1 MFALVDCN
9 SFYASCE
16 EIFRPDLR
24 GKPIVVLSN
33 NDGCVV
39 ARSKAAK
46 ALGVPDL
53 KAYFEVKPLIEKH
66 GIIVFSSNYA
76 LYGDISQRVMATL
89 SEYAQQVEVYSID
102 EIFLETANIGLSL
115 QAYGQ
120 RLKKAVLAA
129 TRINVGVGIAKTKT
143 LAKLA
148 NRAAKDIPKLMGVC
162 VLERDEQRQWLLK
175 RAPTN
180 KIWGVGSR
188 LSQRLA
194 LLDIMTGW
202 DLACASAKLIRK
214 HFGVTLERTHAEL
227 NGESCLQLEEVA
239 PPKKQIFCTRSLG
252 QKTRELDVLL
262 QAVALYCNRASE
274 KLRKQNYTT
283 SAMQVF
289 IQTSPFD
296 KNPYSNSC
304 TIQLPYPTDDV
315 RMITTYAR
323 HGAARLFRE
332 GFLYYKAGVGLLDLS
347 PKTHTQIDL
356 FTSGQSTQSSELM
369 EVLDKVNGKF
379 GRGALFLAAE
389 GTEKKWLMKQ
399 NLKSPNYTTSWAE
412 LPKVKC

>member
-1 MFALVDCN
+1 
-9 SFYASCE
+9 
-16 EIFRPDLR
+16 
-24 GKPIVVLSN
+24 
-33 NDGCVV
+33 VV
-39 ARSKAAK
+39 ARSRAAK

-102 EIFLETANIGLSL
+102 EIFLETANIGISL

-129 TRINVGVGIAKTKT
+129 TRINVGVGIATTKT

-148 NRAAKDIPKLMGVC
+148 NRAAKDIPKLQGVC
-162 VLERDEQRQWLLK
+162 VLERDEQREWLLK
-175 RAPTN
+175 RAPTH

-202 DLACASAKLIRK
+202 DLACAQAKLIRK

-227 NGESCLQLEEVA
+227 NGESCLQLEEAA

-252 QKTRELDVLL
+252 QKTQELDVLL

-283 SAMQVF
+283 CALQVF

-296 KNPYSNSC
+296 KNPYYNSC
-304 TIQLPYPTDDV
+304 TIQLPYATDDV
-315 RMITTYAR
+315 RMITSYAR
-323 HGAARLFRE
+323 HAVSRLYRE
-332 GFLYYKAGVGLLDLS
+332 GFLYYKAGIGLLDLA
-347 PKTHTQIDL
+347 PKSHAQIDL
-356 FTSGQSTQSSELM
+356 FTPGQTTRSKELM
-369 EVLDKVNGKF
+369 GVLDNVNAKF
-379 GRGALFLAAE
+379 GRGALFLASE
-389 GTEKKWLMKQ
+389 GTEKKWLMRQ
-399 NLKSPNYTTSWAE
+399 NLKSPNYTTSWSE
-412 LPKVKC
+412 LPKAICS